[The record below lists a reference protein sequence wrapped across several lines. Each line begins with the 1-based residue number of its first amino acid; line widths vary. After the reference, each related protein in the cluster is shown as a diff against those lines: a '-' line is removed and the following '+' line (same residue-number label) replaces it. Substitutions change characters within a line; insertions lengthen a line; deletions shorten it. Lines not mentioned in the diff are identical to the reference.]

1 MSRIQID
8 ERRVGDVTGP
18 DAHRTELCWM
28 QGDAPMRERIDAL
41 VQEGRVDIILNLQ
54 NVNDIDSC
62 GVGSVVAKFLSV
74 RRRGGDLK
82 LVCLSERGPHVLE
95 ITGRIRILAPLDS
108 EEEALRKFAVGA

>member
-8 ERRVGDVTGP
+8 ERRAGDVTVLRLTG
-18 DAHRTELCWM
+18 RLVLEE
-28 QGDAPMRERIDAL
+28 GDAPMRERIDAL

-54 NVNDIDSC
+54 HVNYIDSC

-82 LVCLSERGPHVLE
+82 LVCLSERCRHVLE
-95 ITGRIRILAPLDS
+95 VTGLVPILAPLDS
-108 EEEALRKFAVGA
+108 EEDALRQFAVRA

>member
-8 ERRVGDVTGP
+8 ERRVGDVTALTLSGRLVL
-18 DAHRTELCWM
+18 DE
-28 QGDAPMRERIDAL
+28 GDAPMRERIDAL

-54 NVNDIDSC
+54 NVNYIDSC

-82 LVCLSERGPHVLE
+82 LVCLSERCRHVLE
-95 ITGRIRILAPLDS
+95 ITGLIPILAPLDS